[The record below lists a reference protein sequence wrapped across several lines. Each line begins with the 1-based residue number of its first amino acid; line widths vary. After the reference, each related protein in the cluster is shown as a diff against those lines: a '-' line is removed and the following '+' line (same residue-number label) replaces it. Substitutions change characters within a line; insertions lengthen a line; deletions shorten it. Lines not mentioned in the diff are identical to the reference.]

1 MLDKFQINSTISLS
15 SIVIIY
21 EILILF
27 LYLIKVLNISNM
39 KILISW
45 PLLLNIFIILVIFF
59 TDCKLSSFTKFWVI
73 TIKIILLGII
83 LSIAKFSYVNYFI
96 SIAFLFLYYFLSN
109 INNVY
114 NCNINFINLIYSL
127 IVSSVIYLFLTIIKN

>member
-1 MLDKFQINSTISLS
+1 MLDKFKINSTISLS
-15 SIVIIY
+15 SIILIY
-21 EILILF
+21 EILILL
-27 LYLIKVLNISNM
+27 LYLIKVLDISKM
-39 KILISW
+39 KMLISW
-45 PLLLNIFIILVIFF
+45 PLLLNMFIILVIFF

-73 TIKIILLGII
+73 TVKIILLGII
-83 LSIAKFSYVNYFI
+83 LSIAKFSYINYFI

-127 IVSSVIYLFLTIIKN
+127 IISSVIYLFLNIIKN